1 MGVVDGLLGRWVRD
15 PSSGA
20 EGPSD
25 NRLNRTR
32 FRYPQ
37 ALNFTCDCVQPLFRH
52 G

>member
-1 MGVVDGLLGRWVRD
+1 MGFGAGGCVIQVR
-15 PSSGA
+15 GA

-25 NRLNRTR
+25 NRLNRSR